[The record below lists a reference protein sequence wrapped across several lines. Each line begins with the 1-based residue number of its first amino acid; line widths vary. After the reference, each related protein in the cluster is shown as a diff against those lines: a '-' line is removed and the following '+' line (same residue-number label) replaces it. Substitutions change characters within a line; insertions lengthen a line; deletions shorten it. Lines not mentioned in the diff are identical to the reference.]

1 MFKKDTWSCKCKT
14 CLAVDRSNA
23 KRRKGLYAILFAF
36 VVVAIIAIAANAQSA
51 LPGVP
56 TCFYTPESIIKVNPA
71 QGPISVATRTF
82 GAPRTVDALSYLKA
96 IQGDSQATTE
106 YERAAVAIQ
115 YTIAVNGE
123 TLKGMRLAAFVD
135 NVPDITV
142 GQAIHN
148 YTWSP
153 HTATRLNIG
162 YWLYQAVTNNPCI
175 QEVRWAKS
183 Y

>member
-1 MFKKDTWSCKCKT
+1 MFRKITWICDCVG
-14 CLAVDRSNA
+14 CVADRQLKA
-23 KRRKGLYAILFAF
+23 KRRKSLFAIVIAF
-36 VVVAIIAIAANAQSA
+36 LVVAVIAIAANAQSA

-56 TCFYTPESIIKVNPA
+56 ACFYTPESIVKVNPA

-175 QEVRWAKS
+175 QEVRWLRP